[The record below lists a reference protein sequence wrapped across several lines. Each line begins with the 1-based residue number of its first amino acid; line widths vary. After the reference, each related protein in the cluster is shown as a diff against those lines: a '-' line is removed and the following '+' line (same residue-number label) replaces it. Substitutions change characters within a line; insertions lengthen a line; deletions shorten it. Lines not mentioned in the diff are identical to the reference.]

1 MQAINMQ
8 SALCHAQII
17 RDDAEARA
25 FLLAENAFSGLVPT
39 PPYNTCSAFWYSANT
54 HAHIYA
60 LNSRVPDDQGFVIV
74 MFPEKFYTAKA
85 AQVLASIMAAYN
97 NAAPGTEYNYEQPID
112 SPPN

>member
-60 LNSRVPDDQGFVIV
+60 LNSRVPGDEGYVIV
-74 MFPEKFYTAKA
+74 IFPEAFYTHEQA
-85 AQVLASIMAAYN
+85 ALLMSLMSAHN
-97 NAAPGTEYNYEQPID
+97 NKAPGTERCYEQDLANPQ
-112 SPPN
+112 N